1 MTMSTDTPSTP
12 SLHLVVGYDGSE
24 PSGRALDAAV
34 RLLHGRPGQLEV
46 RYVAHMPA
54 LDMMSADAVAEMQED
69 LREIE
74 KDLRTAVGV
83 QLQDSEVRWNF
94 EWREGPITDG
104 LLAAAEVVRDAY
116 PGATVVIVVGSSSQ
130 AMHRV
135 VGSVAVSLV
144 RRAPVPVIV
153 VP

>member
-1 MTMSTDTPSTP
+1 
-12 SLHLVVGYDGSE
+12 
-24 PSGRALDAAV
+24 
-34 RLLHGRPGQLEV
+34 
-46 RYVAHMPA
+46 MPA
-54 LDMMSADAVAEMQED
+54 LDMMSADAVVEMQRD

-74 KDLRTAVGV
+74 QDLRTAVGV
-83 QLQDSEVRWNF
+83 QLQDREERWSF
-94 EWREGPITDG
+94 EWREGPIADG
-104 LLAAAEVVRDAY
+104 LLAAAEVVTAAH
-116 PGATVVIVVGSSSQ
+116 PEAAVVIVVGSSSQ